1 MKRISERRIVVIL
14 FIMVFI
20 TFSFAHE
27 ESKKLDLA
35 NNGYRILPVIE
46 MTASQAP
53 KPVELNLNF
62 SNNSAIEKTK
72 PQ

>member
-35 NNGYRILPVIE
+35 NNGYRILPSFE
-46 MTASQAP
+46 MTASQTP
-53 KPVELNLNF
+53 RQFELNSNLT
-62 SNNSAIEKTK
+62 NNSAIEKTK

>member
-27 ESKKLDLA
+27 ESKKLELA
-35 NNGYRILPVIE
+35 NFGYRILPAIE
-46 MTASQAP
+46 LTASQAP
-53 KPVELNLNF
+53 KQVEPNSNLTD
-62 SNNSAIEKTK
+62 NSAKEKTGSK
-72 PQ
+72 

>member
-14 FIMVFI
+14 FILVFI

-27 ESKKLDLA
+27 ESKKLALA

-46 MTASQAP
+46 LTASQSP
-53 KPVELNLNF
+53 MQVKPNSNF
-62 SNNSAIEKTK
+62 TNNSAIEKAK
-72 PQ
+72 P